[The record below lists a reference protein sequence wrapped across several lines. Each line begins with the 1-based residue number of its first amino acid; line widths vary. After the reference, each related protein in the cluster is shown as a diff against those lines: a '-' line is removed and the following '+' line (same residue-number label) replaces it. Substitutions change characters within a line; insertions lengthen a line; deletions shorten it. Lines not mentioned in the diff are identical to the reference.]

1 MIVKQI
7 SIFVENKMGR
17 LLAISEVLAKN
28 DIDIS
33 ALSLADTEDYGV
45 LRLIVSDPN
54 KAKAVLNESGVICK
68 INDVLAVALE
78 DRPGG
83 FNDALKILSENGVD
97 VKYMYASLSHEKGK
111 AIMIL
116 RVDDVEKANKLIVD
130 NVKDFVNP
138 SKIYRLGTK

>member
-54 KAKAVLNESGVICK
+54 KAKAV
-68 INDVLAVALE
+68 
-78 DRPGG
+78 
-83 FNDALKILSENGVD
+83 
-97 VKYMYASLSHEKGK
+97 SLSS
-111 AIMIL
+111 
-116 RVDDVEKANKLIVD
+116 D
-130 NVKDFVNP
+130 
-138 SKIYRLGTK
+138 